1 MCVSK
6 QCRAGPTVVD
16 INSNETLFCPFTV
29 SVNNYDGSCNT
40 IVVLYPRGCVPD
52 NECKIT

>member
-1 MCVSK
+1 MCISK

-52 NECKIT
+52 NECKVT